1 MFSKPHCSLLVGA
14 CLGAVVAL
22 AGCTTVNPYTGE
34 QETANATKGAGIGA
48 AVGAVA
54 GAATGDDARDRRRRA
69 LIGAGLGAIAGG
81 SVGYYMDVQEAK
93 LRQKLKGT
101 GVSVTRD
108 GDNIILNMPGNIT
121 FQTDSAD
128 LNPRFHDVLDSVY
141 EVLAEYQKTLIEVDG
156 YTDSTGGAAYN
167 QALSQRR
174 AQSVASYLVRRGIEQ
189 QRTLVQGFG
198 ETQPVA
204 SNATAEGRARNRRVE
219 LTLVP
224 LQKS

>member
-1 MFSKPHCSLLVGA
+1 MLAKRNLSILLAAV
-14 CLGAVVAL
+14 LGAVIGL

-69 LIGAGLGAIAGG
+69 LIGAGIGALAGG

-121 FQTDSAD
+121 FQTDSSD
-128 LNPRFHDVLDSVY
+128 LNPRFHQVLDSVY
-141 EVLAEYQKTLIEVDG
+141 EVLAEYQKTLIEIDG

-174 AQSVASYLVRRGIEQ
+174 AQSVSSYLVRKGIDQ

-198 ETQPVA
+198 ETHPVA
-204 SNATAEGRARNRRVE
+204 SNDTAEGRAQNRRVE

-224 LQKS
+224 LKKS